1 MLGDIFNANFLR
13 KLESLCIECKRTYSG
28 TRKGTYEMVNKRGTS
43 VEFADYQAYVPG
55 DDFRYIDWNIYGRL
69 DKLLV
74 KTFKEEVELSV
85 HILLDSSK
93 SMLFPKEDK
102 KFDYAKDLVIAL
114 SYIALSSKNS
124 VSIATLSDGNKTSR
138 NKTPFLQQKENIFMM
153 ADFLRGLTPE
163 GELDLVNSILK
174 YTFKLKGRR
183 GTVVVISDFM
193 MKPEVYVKALNFLR
207 FKNFDI
213 KVIQI
218 LGKTE
223 LDPFAKIK
231 RGQIVDVETNEK
243 KIINLSESNRKL
255 YKNYLE
261 EHNRQLRHFCRTNR
275 IVYTL
280 AKTNVNFEDFI
291 LRELPR
297 IGFIR

>member
-28 TRKGTYEMVNKRGTS
+28 TRKGNYEMVNKRGTS

-124 VSIATLSDGNKTSR
+124 VSIAT
-138 NKTPFLQQKENIFMM
+138 
-153 ADFLRGLTPE
+153 
-163 GELDLVNSILK
+163 VNSS
-174 YTFKLKGRR
+174 
-183 GTVVVISDFM
+183 V
-193 MKPEVYVKALNFLR
+193 
-207 FKNFDI
+207 
-213 KVIQI
+213 
-218 LGKTE
+218 
-223 LDPFAKIK
+223 
-231 RGQIVDVETNEK
+231 
-243 KIINLSESNRKL
+243 
-255 YKNYLE
+255 
-261 EHNRQLRHFCRTNR
+261 
-275 IVYTL
+275 
-280 AKTNVNFEDFI
+280 
-291 LRELPR
+291 
-297 IGFIR
+297 